1 VEDRTLSNQRLLM
14 RLSIDITPEQHQF
27 LKAAAAIQGKS
38 IKHYVLEC
46 ALPNQ
51 EEQAAFAKL
60 EQLLAQRSHAALAGE
75 VSDKDI
81 DAIFDEEL
89 QSDN

>member
-1 VEDRTLSNQRLLM
+1 M

-38 IKHYVLEC
+38 IKNYVLEC
-46 ALPNQ
+46 ALPTS
-51 EEQAAFAKL
+51 EEQAAFTKL
-60 EQLLAQRSHAALAGE
+60 EQLLSQRSKSALAGAIY
-75 VSDKDI
+75 DKDI
-81 DAIFDEEL
+81 DAVFDEEL